1 MPMTYWSALDI
12 NEFWTKDNNGI
23 VQCVTCNKSP
33 LFAPRQKA
41 LEKKGKKTL
50 MEQEKFPN
58 VLVALSTN
66 SFLYEIEVW

>member
-1 MPMTYWSALDI
+1 
-12 NEFWTKDNNGI
+12 
-23 VQCVTCNKSP
+23 
-33 LFAPRQKA
+33 
-41 LEKKGKKTL
+41 